1 MVKIVNND
9 VTIAKIISATR
20 LEYAKMGANLT
31 VTEPTMQ
38 ASNFSAVRRLAH
50 KAAKL
55 KNVMLKLENVPM
67 DVKL

>member
-1 MVKIVNND
+1 MVLAPRMVN
-9 VTIAKIISATR
+9 
-20 LEYAKMGANLT
+20 AKMGANLT

-38 ASNFSAVRRLAH
+38 TSNFSAVRRLAQ